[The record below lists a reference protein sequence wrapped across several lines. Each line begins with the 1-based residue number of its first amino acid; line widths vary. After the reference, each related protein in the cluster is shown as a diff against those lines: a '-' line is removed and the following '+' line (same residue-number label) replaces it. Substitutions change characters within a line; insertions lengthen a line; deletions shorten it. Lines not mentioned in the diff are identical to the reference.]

1 MKTLDLNAILKDS
14 ETFPVKLLDGTTI
27 NLLKPTQALLI
38 EMTSLSTKGDE
49 FEADPTLAIES
60 LYSICGK
67 IMNNNREGFDIDVNE
82 YPTEVVLAVI
92 TAYQEFAQE
101 VLSNPNSK
109 SPANQPQVQAK
120 KGSKR

>member
-14 ETFPVKLLDGTTI
+14 ETFPIKLLDGTTI

-49 FEADPTLAIES
+49 FEADPTLAIET
-60 LYSICGK
+60 LYNICGK

-82 YPTEVVLAVI
+82 YPTEVILAVI

>member
-14 ETFPVKLLDGTTI
+14 ETFPIKLLDGTTI

-49 FEADPTLAIES
+49 FEADPTLAIET
-60 LYSICGK
+60 LYGICGK
-67 IMNNNREGFDIDVNE
+67 IMNNNREGFDIDVND
-82 YPTEVVLAVI
+82 YPTEVILAVI